1 MSDNSK
7 KSSSKVV
14 EEAAAAIPVEH
25 RSEYSVAYILFGILS
40 TVGLLVGATQ
50 YYLTHHEKLG
60 LFKIPKLPTAADR
73 LAYALQL
80 QVLSLVPFFLSL
92 NHVTHIRLTNSKAR
106 NPLAG
111 NEHLV
116 ERANRVLRNTTEQ
129 LVFSFINIT
138 AFSTLAPQKYLC
150 LLPLLVAFFVVGRLL
165 FAAGYLFGHPKH
177 RVYGVVMTMLPTV
190 VLFHYNLIKVVGG
203 LF

>member
-1 MSDNSK
+1 MSDTKK
-7 KSSSKVV
+7 KSTNSS
-14 EEAAAAIPVEH
+14 IPAEH
-25 RSEYSVAYILFGILS
+25 QKEYSLLYIVFGII
-40 TVGLLVGATQ
+40 TTGGLLVAVTQ
-50 YYLTHHEKLG
+50 YYLTHHQKLG
-60 LFKIPKLPTAADR
+60 FFKIPKLPTTADR

-80 QVLSLVPFFLSL
+80 QVLSLIPFFLSL
-92 NHVTHIRLTNSKAR
+92 NHVTHIRVTNSKAR

-129 LVFSFINIT
+129 LIFSFINIT
-138 AFSTLAPQKYLC
+138 AFSTLAPTKYLC
-150 LLPLLVAFFVVGRLL
+150 LLPLLVAFFVLGRLL

-177 RVYGVVMTMLPTV
+177 RVYGVAMTMLPTV
-190 VLFHYNLIKVVGG
+190 VIFHYNLVKVVSG

>member
-1 MSDNSK
+1 MSETKKIKEKSDNSSIPASHK
-7 KSSSKVV
+7 
-14 EEAAAAIPVEH
+14 EEYGVL
-25 RSEYSVAYILFGILS
+25 YIAFGII
-40 TVGLLVGATQ
+40 TTGGLLLAITQ
-50 YYLTHHEKLG
+50 YYLTHHQKLG
-60 LFKIPKLPTAADR
+60 LFKIPKLPTTADR

-129 LVFSFINIT
+129 LIFSFINIT
-138 AFSTLAPQKYLC
+138 AFSTLAPAKYLC
-150 LLPLLVAFFVVGRLL
+150 LLPLLVAFFVFGRLL
-165 FAAGYLFGHPKH
+165 FAAGYLLGHPKH

-190 VLFHYNLIKVVGG
+190 VLFHYNLVKVVGG
-203 LF
+203 LFNY